1 MERIRSDCFIIGGGV
16 AGLAL
21 AQSLVKQYKNIF
33 LIDKNKSL
41 GQEISSRNSEVIHA
55 GIYYKKCSL
64 KAKLCVEGKNLL
76 YDYLIQRHV
85 PFIKCGKFIVS
96 VSDQETEKLNEI
108 KNNAEECGVED
119 LVFNSNELKKYPF
132 INFAEA
138 LYSPSSGIFDS
149 QSFMLSLRNEFEQD
163 GGIVLLGNECLKI
176 EKNAKG
182 LEITVEDKNT
192 REIFIVET
200 NLLINSAGLN
210 AVKIANELY
219 GEEKFTNKFLK
230 GEYYNYQGK
239 EKLDHLIYPIPTENS
254 LGLHATIDLGKGIRF
269 GPSAYLTKDIEYS
282 HKNSEKE
289 FFLKT
294 VQSYWPSIKKEDFSP
309 AYSGIRPNVE
319 GLEDFLID
327 FEVGV
332 ESSFINILGYAS
344 PGLTSSLALAK
355 YIKCQ
360 LRNLDI

>member
-1 MERIRSDCFIIGGGV
+1 MEKIRSDCLIIGGGV
-16 AGLAL
+16 AGLAI
-21 AQSLVKQYKNIF
+21 AQSLVKRYKNIF
-33 LIDKNKSL
+33 LLEKNNSL
-41 GQEISSRNSEVIHA
+41 GQEVSSRNSEVIHA
-55 GIYYKKCSL
+55 GIYYKKNSL

-76 YDYLIQRHV
+76 YDYLIQRDL
-85 PFIKCGKFIVS
+85 PFFKCGKFIVS

-108 KNNAEECGVED
+108 KDNAEECGVED
-119 LVFNSNELKKYPF
+119 LAFNSTELKKYPF
-132 INFAEA
+132 INFSEA

-149 QSFMLSLRNEFEQD
+149 QSFMMSLRDEFEQD
-163 GGIVLLGNECLKI
+163 GGIVLLGNECLKV
-176 EKNAKG
+176 EKGAKG
-182 LEITVEDKNT
+182 LGVTVQDKNT
-192 REIFIVET
+192 GETFIIET

-219 GEEKFTNKFLK
+219 GEEKFTNNFLK

-269 GPSAYLTKDIEYS
+269 GPSAYLTNDIEYS

-289 FFLKT
+289 FFFKT
-294 VQSYWPSIKKEDFSP
+294 VQSYWPLIKKEDFSP
-309 AYSGIRPNVE
+309 AYSGIRPNVK

-327 FEVGV
+327 FGTSV
-332 ESSFINILGYAS
+332 ESSFVNVLGYAS

-355 YIKCQ
+355 YINSK
-360 LRNLDI
+360 LRDFDI